1 MLSILK
7 INLVFLGSYCFQH
20 FSGSSVCYSLECCI
34 CTPHADFVGFF
45 GCKSRQLP
53 GHMLSALV
61 VEKIRECHYI
71 EIPAGIQFSCVPVET
86 G

>member
-1 MLSILK
+1 MLSIFK
-7 INLVFLGSYCFQH
+7 INLVVLGSYCFQH
-20 FSGSSVCYSLECCI
+20 FSGSSVCYSLERCI
-34 CTPHADFVGFF
+34 CTSHADFGGFF

-53 GHMLSALV
+53 GHMLSALLV
-61 VEKIRECHYI
+61 GKIRECHYI